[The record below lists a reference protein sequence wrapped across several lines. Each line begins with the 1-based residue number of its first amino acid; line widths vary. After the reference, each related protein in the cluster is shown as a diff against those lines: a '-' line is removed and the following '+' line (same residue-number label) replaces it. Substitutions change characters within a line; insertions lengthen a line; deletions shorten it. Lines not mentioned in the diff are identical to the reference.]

1 LIKKELNYCPKFHN
15 IFTGQNAI
23 EDQFLKQC
31 SKTSMKNI
39 DIIDIM
45 NIDIMLIEPNHP
57 VFLARIIINSFLHIP
72 LHHYQWRQQLI
83 SYIETCFFHTI

>member
-1 LIKKELNYCPKFHN
+1 MLIFFNKKRVKLLFKILKFHN
-15 IFTGQNAI
+15 TFTGQNAI

-57 VFLARIIINSFLHIP
+57 IFLATEL
-72 LHHYQWRQQLI
+72 
-83 SYIETCFFHTI
+83 